1 MQNIDTIV
9 KVSEYKG
16 QKSLIIN
23 CTQLGDS
30 FTPQYKTAKQKRAVL
45 DQWCEFL
52 RSEPDT
58 FNELNFCTKMPQEL
72 LDAVC
77 CQRNLKSLHIKWG
90 SYEELDA
97 LVNLSHLKSL
107 FIGSGARVK
116 SIAPIAE
123 LTGLENLYVENFQK
137 INDYS
142 LFANLQNLKSLE
154 INGDGLSPKFIHIDS
169 LEFLRQM
176 PKLTS
181 LVILVARL
189 KSKDYSPILSLKE
202 LTHLSLPPQ
211 HKLFGLFDELSSL
224 PNLKTGLLKER
235 AEIYKK

>member
-1 MQNIDTIV
+1 M
-9 KVSEYKG
+9 
-16 QKSLIIN
+16 
-23 CTQLGDS
+23 
-30 FTPQYKTAKQKRAVL
+30 L

-97 LVNLSHLKSL
+97 LANLSHLKSL

-123 LTGLENLYVENFQK
+123 LTGLENLCVENFQK

-154 INGDGLSPKFIHIDS
+154 ICGDGLSPKFIHIDS
-169 LEFLRQM
+169 LEFLCQM
-176 PKLTS
+176 SKLTS

-189 KSKDYSPILSLKE
+189 KKQRLFTNFTSKSPYSS
-202 LTHLSLPPQ
+202 
-211 HKLFGLFDELSSL
+211 
-224 PNLKTGLLKER
+224 
-235 AEIYKK
+235 

>member
-9 KVSEYKG
+9 EVSEYKG

-58 FNELNFCTKMPQEL
+58 FKEL

-97 LVNLSHLKSL
+97 LASLSHLKSL

-116 SIAPIAE
+116 SIAPIAK
-123 LTGLENLYVENFQK
+123 LTGLENLCVENFQK

-154 INGDGLSPKFIHIDS
+154 ICGDGLSPKFIHIDS
-169 LEFLRQM
+169 LEFLRPM
-176 PKLTS
+176 PGLTS